1 MAMAD
6 EAPVMM
12 PALMV
17 DPPVM
22 AVHLPALPV
31 DQLMTTQLAAKS
43 MSHLTALWVL
53 AEKPEVSDEFE
64 GYGLL
69 LQRKKRALVIDK
81 ICEDQLS
88 SQLLFLFSA
97 QAYSNHESMTT

>member
-12 PALMV
+12 PTLMV

-22 AVHLPALPV
+22 AGHFPALLV
-31 DQLMTTQLAAKS
+31 DQLMTRQLAAKS

-53 AEKPEVSDEFE
+53 AEKPEVSDELE
-64 GYGLL
+64 GYRLL
-69 LQRKKRALVIDK
+69 LQRKRGISDR
-81 ICEDQLS
+81 
-88 SQLLFLFSA
+88 
-97 QAYSNHESMTT
+97 

>member
-22 AVHLPALPV
+22 AVHLPALLV

-43 MSHLTALWVL
+43 MSYLAASWVL
-53 AEKPEVSDEFE
+53 AEKPEVSDELD
-64 GYGLL
+64 GYRLL
-69 LQRKKRALVIDK
+69 LVLQMVI
-81 ICEDQLS
+81 
-88 SQLLFLFSA
+88 
-97 QAYSNHESMTT
+97 